1 MIVMCIDRF
10 HNDVD
15 HKDIH
20 SAAVAGT
27 FHFYDVCLQSYSN
40 SDHF

>member
-1 MIVMCIDRF
+1 MCIDRF

-20 SAAVAGT
+20 SAAGT
-27 FHFYDVCLQSYSN
+27 FHLYDDVCLQSYSN